1 MNRELTQP
9 MEPSL
14 QKAAIHVSDLPAL
27 ELYIDQVI
35 TLIEQGY
42 AANRRTPQEKP
53 LTKMMINNYSKAGLV
68 RPIKGKKYAREHIV
82 QMLIIYALKGT
93 LTIGEIKNVLDTLY
107 ALPGF
112 EPTALFDSY
121 ENALDKQEKAV
132 ASLEELLGSSHL
144 LDDAD
149 SPDRFA
155 SLMAVC
161 AMSEALSQLA
171 ERMVAQCFST
181 GENTVKSSPKPAK
194 EKK

>member
-1 MNRELTQP
+1 MNRQPAQP

-14 QKAAIHVSDLPAL
+14 QKTVIHVSDLPAL

-42 AANRRTPQEKP
+42 AANRQTPEEKP

-93 LTIGEIKNVLDTLY
+93 LSMGEIKDVLDTLY
-107 ALPGF
+107 TLPGF
-112 EPTALFDSY
+112 DSAALFDTY
-121 ENALDKQEKAV
+121 ENAMDKQGKV
-132 ASLEELLGSSHL
+132 LTSLEELLKSTQL
-144 LDDAD
+144 LEDAD
-149 SPDRFA
+149 PSDRFA

-171 ERMVAQCFST
+171 ERMVTRYFS
-181 GENTVKSSPKPAK
+181 ESDPKPTR